1 VLAVVLAPDEPA
13 SASVPSD
20 AEAVAI
26 AAQRCAGC
34 HSGITAPLGVRLVN
48 TRQLEQHADAIQAM
62 VESGAMPPG
71 NATGLTDTERAQ
83 LVAWAAAHG

>member
-1 VLAVVLAPDEPA
+1 VN
-13 SASVPSD
+13 
-20 AEAVAI
+20 
-26 AAQRCAGC
+26 AQ
-34 HSGITAPLGVRLVN
+34 
-48 TRQLEQHADAIQAM
+48 QLEQHADAIQAM